1 MRTIRKAT
9 VFGAVVAL
17 AATAAMG
24 ANAQTF
30 LEQAIE
36 HRFQLDFH
44 VPDAALQ
51 KMLPAGWEPAIA
63 AMGPAK
69 DCNLRMIFIDRV
81 DVLGMDGRPLGNGKG
96 ETRLVYLAIPV
107 KQSAGSATGQMII
120 GGLTEDAGDAPGAFG
135 VYKRATTAKMSRS
148 VNSSGAAVVVDENW
162 EFAIPGA
169 EHMSV
174 HVKYERAPAVKGGG
188 EVRFFNPSD
197 PSKYQIFKTEQVI
210 DIARNVTTT
219 PPDRVK
225 EFSYSAGGGA
235 IGALFDGTEKVLSW
249 DSFPWYSRTVMAP

>member
-1 MRTIRKAT
+1 MHRNSKLVWCT
-9 VFGAVVAL
+9 AVVSAVTAL
-17 AATAAMG
+17 AATLAS
-24 ANAQTF
+24 AQTF
-30 LEQAIE
+30 VEQAIE
-36 HRFQLDFH
+36 HRFQLDFR

-81 DVLGMDGRPLGNGKG
+81 DVLGMDGKPLGNGKG
-96 ETRLVYLAIPV
+96 SSRLVYLAIPV
-107 KQSAGSATGQMII
+107 KQSSGTSTGQMII
-120 GGLTEDAGDAPGAFG
+120 SGLTEDAGDAPGAFG
-135 VYKRATTAKMSRS
+135 VYKRAATAKMSRS
-148 VNSSGAAVVVDENW
+148 VDSSGSAVIVDENW

-174 HVKYERAPAVKGGG
+174 HVKYERAPATKGGG

-225 EFSYSAGGGA
+225 EFSYSAGAARSGD
-235 IGALFDGTEKVLSW
+235 FST
-249 DSFPWYSRTVMAP
+249 APRRC